1 MAVLRHV
8 DRCVAAVAG
17 ACVAVTAVLICL
29 NVFNRYVLQSGFVW
43 ADEIPGYLLVW
54 ISFLGAYL
62 AVRDR
67 GHIAFDL
74 FVTKLPPVPR
84 KALMAAVDLLVIAF
98 LAVLLWLSWKMVGVV
113 GQRRIE
119 TVDIPRWTFMIVMPV
134 SAGLMILGLLV
145 DLAKKLRD

>member
-1 MAVLRHV
+1 MLHLI

-17 ACVAVTAVLICL
+17 SIVAATAILICL
-29 NVFNRYVLQSGFVW
+29 NVFNRYVLQAGFVW

-62 AVRDR
+62 AIRR
-67 GHIAFDL
+67 EGHIAFDL
-74 FVTKLPPVPR
+74 LVAKLPALPR
-84 KALMAAVDLLVIAF
+84 KAVQTVVDLLVIAF

-119 TVDIPRWTFMIVMPV
+119 TADIPRWVFMIILPI
-134 SAGLMILGLLV
+134 SAGLMILALSV
-145 DLAKKLRD
+145 DLVKKLRR

>member
-1 MAVLRHV
+1 MLNLI

-17 ACVAVTAVLICL
+17 TTVAVTAVLICV

-54 ISFLGAYL
+54 ITFLGAYL
-62 AVRDR
+62 AIRN
-67 GHIAFDL
+67 GSHIAFDVL
-74 FVTKLPPVPR
+74 VAKLPPVPR
-84 KALMAAVDLLVIAF
+84 KIMQALVDLLLIAF

-119 TVDIPRWTFMIVMPV
+119 TIDIPRWIFMIVLPV
-134 SAGLMILGLLV
+134 AAGLMLV
-145 DLAKKLRD
+145 GQVVEFLKKLRG